1 MTAESVRNRRPYQ
14 PRAHR
19 RENRTESGIPL
30 PRACDGRTV
39 EMRRLRQLIRG
50 LELEFGTEL
59 AESERGSIQQ
69 LATIQMLIEQGQPD
83 VVERRCTDAD
93 QIIRLSGER
102 RRLLSDLRAKSAQR
116 RDDQPSELDT
126 YLAETYGTAEAGPA
140 DEPEA
145 IQAEPEPTL

>member
-1 MTAESVRNRRPYQ
+1 MSANSAARRPYQ
-14 PRAHR
+14 PRPHR
-19 RENRTESGIPL
+19 RERRTNSGIPL

-102 RRLLSDLRAKSAQR
+102 RRLLQDLRAKAAQR
-116 RDDQPSELDT
+116 
-126 YLAETYGTAEAGPA
+126 
-140 DEPEA
+140 EPEGLSVDDIFA
-145 IQAEPEPTL
+145 APAEPEEADAE